1 MKDIDIAMKYFLV
14 FSIANGIAAPLMLE
28 FYANISK
35 TIALII
41 YAVLIIFSAVKF
53 SSLSA
58 KSAVLGISAAVFS
71 SPVFCGFGFIFIH
84 PAVKKTLENISKYFT
99 LTLQDAVYCWAQMA
113 VIMLMMCPLCAVI
126 KLIRHH
132 INNDKTAD
140 SIENAF
146 SEEDS

>member
-14 FSIANGIAAPLMLE
+14 FSIANGIAAPLLLE

-41 YAVLIIFSAVKF
+41 YAALIIFSAVKF

-58 KSAVLGISAAVFS
+58 KNAFLGISAAVFS
-71 SPVFCGFGFIFIH
+71 SPVFCGFGFMFIH
-84 PAVKKTLENISKYFT
+84 PAVKKTLENISKYF

-113 VIMLMMCPLCAVI
+113 VIMLMMFPLCGVI
-126 KLIRHH
+126 KLIRRH

-140 SIENAF
+140 SIDNAF